1 MNIGTCS
8 LQKPLSCVSTASIID
23 VAQSLCTKECRQ
35 ILVVEN
41 DMPIGIIS
49 TTDIVA
55 RVVAVKK
62 DPSKTKAKEIMTQP
76 IHSLDA
82 ETPVEKAYL
91 FMIQKNLFSV
101 PVTKQGK
108 LVGILPFSKSLGQN
122 KC

>member
-1 MNIGTCS
+1 MNIETCS
-8 LQKPLSCVSTASIID
+8 LQKPLSCLSTASIVE
-23 VAQSLCTKECRQ
+23 VAQALCTKECRQ
-35 ILVVEN
+35 ILVVEK
-41 DMPIGIIS
+41 DAPVGIIS

-55 RVVAVKK
+55 RVVAAKK
-62 DPSKTKAKEIMTQP
+62 DPSKTQAKDIMTQP

-82 ETPVEKAYL
+82 ATSVEKAYL
-91 FMIQKNLFSV
+91 FMIQKNLFSI